1 MADEPADEKE
11 QAAEIGRRGALAA
24 LGALGSAAF
33 IACTAC
39 SGSSATH
46 QGSGGASGAVGGGT
60 GGTSGAAG
68 GQGGGSGGSGGMR
81 AGTGGTAAGTGGAA
95 AGTGGMAAGSGG
107 TGGGVGGRGGAV
119 VGASGGAGGGMAASG
134 GAGGKGG
141 AATGGVTGS
150 GGIAGTGGAGGG
162 GSCHEIPEETA
173 GPFPDTKGMID
184 DPAFHRSDIREGR
197 AGVALTLTLT
207 IVDIGNGCAPISGA
221 QVEIW
226 HCDPDGIYSEYAN
239 AMNAGSATT
248 TYLRG
253 VQVTDAA
260 GTVTFKTIYPGW
272 YSPRA
277 THIHVQVY
285 SGTVLKKTTQIG
297 FPDATS
303 ATVYTPNSLFTALYT
318 KGQNPT
324 TNDTDQVFGNGAG
337 TGTDGGGH
345 LYQIA
350 AITGDPPNGY
360 MATLPIGV
368 TGYSAG
374 GAEG

>member
-1 MADEPADEKE
+1 MADEPADEKDP
-11 QAAEIGRRGALAA
+11 APEIGRRGALAA
-24 LGALGSAAF
+24 LGALGSAVF
-33 IACTAC
+33 LGGSGC
-39 SGSSATH
+39 SSSSATH
-46 QGSGGASGAVGGGT
+46 NGSGGASGAAGGST
-60 GGTSGAAG
+60 GGASGAAG
-68 GQGGGSGGSGGMR
+68 GPGAGSGGSGGVR
-81 AGTGGTAAGTGGAA
+81 AGTGGAA
-95 AGTGGMAAGSGG
+95 AGAGGTTTGSGG
-107 TGGGVGGRGGAV
+107 TGGGGGAV
-119 VGASGGAGGGMAASG
+119 GSGGAAGAGGVMSASG
-134 GAGGKGG
+134 GAGGKDDT
-141 AATGGVTGS
+141 ATGGGSGS
-150 GGIAGTGGAGGG
+150 GGVAGSGGAGGG

-173 GPFPDTKGMID
+173 GPFPDTMGMLG

-197 AGVALTLTLT
+197 VGIGLRLTLT
-207 IVDIGNGCAPISGA
+207 IVDVGNGCAPISGA

-226 HCDPDGIYSEYAN
+226 HCDAAGIYSEYAN
-239 AMNAGSATT
+239 SMNAGSATT

-260 GTVTFKTIYPGW
+260 GTVTFTTIYPGW

-297 FPDATS
+297 FPDATN
-303 ATVYTPNSLFTALYT
+303 AVIYTPSSLFTALYM
-318 KGQNPT
+318 KGPNPT
-324 TNDTDQVFGNGAG
+324 TNDTDPVFGNAAG

-360 MATLPIGV
+360 VATLPIGV

-374 GAEG
+374 GEGS